1 MPSPVVES
9 KPKLDDSQNPVSPEL
24 DEKPAT
30 LKPPTLVDEKATPTS
45 SSQTESNSDVLLKGV
60 PESNSE
66 PKVEDQK
73 PELAQSVGDLQVA
86 KSNTDTNSVENE
98 KDEIHLSLPPEE
110 QKTASNVAQ
119 EETLEKAVVQAG
131 ASVADGKEVSV
142 DILAGPCKDKI
153 PGPDAKPVSDPGKLA
168 TLPSV
173 MEEKSADKMEIGDK
187 SDVAEKPSVFSRLSQ
202 TTSLILQ
209 SLQKSWKPVSSEVLA
224 HSTPDSKSLETKQ
237 NQNSVVVEK
246 VLKPSIVDLEEKSGA
261 ATREEVLLH
270 EPENGATESLGKNRP
285 GVSDSGEAAKV
296 KGISYYDIEENLDD
310 LVASL
315 DKMDD
320 DGMVDPI
327 DLDEESL
334 LLDDSDQPLSFAHDN
349 HVAKIDVEAINARQ
363 SSKDEILDKQ
373 KEIVCS
379 QGHKRDEEV
388 KSLGEKLAEGS
399 TVCLEKELDRIS
411 RVGSID
417 SGSLDS
423 KLGFSESSSVKSNDG
438 GISVK
443 TQNSE
448 LGSGKGTTHSDVE
461 GPKKET
467 KGVLDVVSSGEHLVS
482 GPSKPDVTSNVPAL
496 NPVAKS
502 QVCSSEQQTSV
513 IQNVFSSQTSKV
525 ISGNKL
531 GAVSS
536 GLVVPSTSN
545 VVTVSSVTKPPA
557 VPPVTKEAVLSGNT
571 NASTAPVC
579 SRGTTGVIHGVKSS
593 QSARVGT
600 SRTAAPFGQ
609 VTIVSSKS
617 TTVQIGTKTG
627 TVVFT
632 SLKTTTSP
640 IVRNTGVLIGTKTV
654 TSPLVTKATIA
665 TPGLRQS
672 GGSNTPGPIIKS
684 VPNTPISVAVTI
696 TSTSSKSP
704 LTVVDARQK
713 LLCVPNPPSLDMK
726 SPFYKPKFT
735 TKPPEVGGTP
745 SKPSV
750 TTANEPPTSIAAG
763 GNVQKVKSGT
773 VDLDSKEKSVNKND
787 DGASPKN
794 KTKVKKKKKIGK
806 KASKKAGKD
815 GAENVDS
822 GLKGVKDGG
831 VKKKT
836 KKDGKLKKKKLKDK
850 SKNKS
855 LCENKNINKSS
866 ENVTQNITSNSQQ
879 GSTNEPQSISIIAT
893 KDRPKARLNHSDALN
908 QNKQLH
914 TPTAAP
920 VSVNTISTFV
930 PQGHQTFQPQQQL
943 VSAQPYFSNQQTFV
957 PVIAQPQVVPSPQF
971 PYQQQVFTGQSNA
984 LGYGTG
990 FNSLGTNAMF
1000 GVNPMVIPGFP
1011 QGDYYGNQV
1020 ANQINGMGTLGSV
1033 KSPASQPKEYKHLA
1047 WL

>member
-1 MPSPVVES
+1 MPSPVVEN

-45 SSQTESNSDVLLKGV
+45 AQTESNSDVLLKGV
-60 PESNSE
+60 PENNSE

-98 KDEIHLSLPPEE
+98 KDEIHLSLSPEE
-110 QKTASNVAQ
+110 QKTASIVPQ
-119 EETLEKAVVQAG
+119 EETSEKAVVQAG

-142 DILAGPCKDKI
+142 DVLAGPCKDKI

-168 TLPSV
+168 TVPSV

-246 VLKPSIVDLEEKSGA
+246 VLKPPIVDLEEKSET
-261 ATREEVLLH
+261 ATKEEVLLH

-399 TVCLEKELDRIS
+399 TVCLEKQLDTIS
-411 RVGSID
+411 RAGSID

-438 GISVK
+438 SISVK

-448 LGSGKGTTHSDVE
+448 LGSGKDTTHSDVE

-467 KGVLDVVSSGEHLVS
+467 KGVVDVVSSGEHLVS

-496 NPVAKS
+496 NPISKS
-502 QVCSSEQQTSV
+502 QVCPSEQQTSV
-513 IQNVFSSQTSKV
+513 IQNLFSSQTSKV

-531 GAVSS
+531 GATSS

-579 SRGTTGVIHGVKSS
+579 SRGPTGVVHGVKSS

-617 TTVQIGTKTG
+617 TTVQIGTKIG

-640 IVRNTGVLIGTKTV
+640 IVRNTGVPIGTKTV

-696 TSTSSKSP
+696 TPTSSKSP
-704 LTVVDARQK
+704 LSLVDARQK

-726 SPFYKPKFT
+726 SPFYKPKFA

-763 GNVQKVKSGT
+763 GNVEKVKSGT

-787 DGASPKN
+787 DGTSPKN

-855 LCENKNINKSS
+855 LCENKNIDKSS

-893 KDRPKARLNHSDALN
+893 KDRPNARLNHSDAFN

-914 TPTAAP
+914 SPTAAP

-943 VSAQPYFSNQQTFV
+943 VNAQPYFSNQQTFV
-957 PVIAQPQVVPSPQF
+957 PVIAQPQVVHSPQF

-1000 GVNPMVIPGFP
+1000 GVNPIVVPRF
-1011 QGDYYGNQV
+1011 QQVDYYGNQV
-1020 ANQINGMGTLGSV
+1020 ASQINGMGTLGSV
-1033 KSPASQPKEYKHLA
+1033 KSPASQPKEYEHLA